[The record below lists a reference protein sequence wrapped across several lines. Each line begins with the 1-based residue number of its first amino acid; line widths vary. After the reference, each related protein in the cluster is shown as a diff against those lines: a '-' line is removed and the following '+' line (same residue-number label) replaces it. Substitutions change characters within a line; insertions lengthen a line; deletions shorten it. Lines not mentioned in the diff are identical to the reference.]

1 MYYYAKRGMAVEQGM
16 ILIISVCVVVLG
28 MVFLKKRTEW
38 VLNFL
43 LRGIFGGI
51 LSYFVNGALTFFET
65 GIFVGIN
72 LISLLTCATLGF
84 PGLCLLYGVM
94 LL

>member
-1 MYYYAKRGMAVEQGM
+1 MEQGM
-16 ILIISVCVVVLG
+16 ILIILVCIIVLG
-28 MVFLKKRTEW
+28 MVFLKRKTEW
-38 VLNFL
+38 ILNFL

-51 LSYFVNGALTFFET
+51 LIYFENETFSFFEA

-72 LISLLTCATLGF
+72 AISLLTCAMLGF

>member
-1 MYYYAKRGMAVEQGM
+1 M
-16 ILIISVCVVVLG
+16 ILIISVCAIVLG

-38 VLNFL
+38 ILNFL

-51 LSYFVNGALTFFET
+51 LIYFANETLSIFEA
-65 GIFVGIN
+65 GVYVGIN
-72 LISLLTCATLGF
+72 LTSLLTCATLGF
-84 PGLCLLYGVM
+84 PGVFLLYGIV